1 MILSKLYFILAW
13 GFLTA
18 LGLCVLSEILEWGLH
33 VPLSFKIADRAEMF
47 LTIMVPL
54 IAMWLFRFVLGT
66 DFSTL
71 HLLALAIVILLLL
84 RFWIF
89 SAANE
94 RLFGYKFPEI
104 MPRVQ

>member
-18 LGLCVLSEILEWGLH
+18 LCLCVFSEILERGLR

-54 IAMWLFRFVLGT
+54 IAMWLFRFVLRT
-66 DFSTL
+66 DFSTPR
-71 HLLALAIVILLLL
+71 LLALAIVILLLL

-89 SAANE
+89 SATNE
-94 RLFGYKFPEI
+94 RFFGYEFPEI
-104 MPRVQ
+104 MPKVQ